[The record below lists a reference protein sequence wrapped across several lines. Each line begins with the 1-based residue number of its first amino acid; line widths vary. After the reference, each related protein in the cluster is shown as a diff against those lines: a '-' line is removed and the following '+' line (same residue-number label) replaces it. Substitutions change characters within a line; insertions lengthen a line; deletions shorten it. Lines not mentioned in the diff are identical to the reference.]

1 MLINIS
7 VRDLHNDMI
16 KPSKN
21 SGLASVADSVTQKV
35 LINDTILRSFI
46 PPKVRKKTP
55 KSHQICGCEPCINP
69 KDMQIDL
76 NIYITTLV
84 IDLQHNS
91 VGRYTRNILFST
103 KSAAHYKDKV
113 FTYG

>member
-1 MLINIS
+1 MKIS
-7 VRDLHNDMI
+7 VRYLNHDMI
-16 KPSKN
+16 KPSN
-21 SGLASVADSVTQKV
+21 NVGLASVVEYLTYKV
-35 LINDTILRSFI
+35 LINFTILRSFI

-91 VGRYTRNILFST
+91 VGRYTRNILFSA